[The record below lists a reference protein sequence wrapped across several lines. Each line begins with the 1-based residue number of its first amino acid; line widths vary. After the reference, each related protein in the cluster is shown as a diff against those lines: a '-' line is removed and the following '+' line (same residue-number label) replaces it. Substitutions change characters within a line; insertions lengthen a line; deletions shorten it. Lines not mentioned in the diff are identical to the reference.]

1 MKRTIKTLALLGV
14 AGATQAM
21 TFNIISVT
29 GTGSAGWNCA
39 PFGSNGYEF
48 SLPDDF
54 IVGQSLTRFVDIHF
68 QVTATAGFAID
79 HVYVSPVGSVRN
91 GDISIVAKHY
101 AGPQTYSSYDAA
113 GGSIVGAS
121 GGDMPFAPIDSFF
134 DVFVSIDLST
144 TNASN
149 PTPYSKVTDIT
160 FQYTESLVPEPAA
173 LATLG
178 LGISALF
185 IRNRKRR

>member
-29 GTGSAGWNCA
+29 GSGSAGWA
-39 PFGSNGYEF
+39 GASFGSNGYEF
-48 SLPDDF
+48 SLPDHF
-54 IVGQSLTRFVDIHF
+54 IVGQSKSRFVDIHF
-68 QVTATAGFAID
+68 EVTATAGYAMD

-91 GDISIVAKHY
+91 GDIKIEAKHY
-101 AGPQTYSSYDAA
+101 AGPQTYSSTDVA

-121 GGDMPFAPIDSFF
+121 GGDMPFFPVDSFF

-144 TNASN
+144 TNAST
-149 PTPYSKVTDIT
+149 PTPFSKVTDIT

-173 LATLG
+173 MATLG
-178 LGISALF
+178 LGLSALF